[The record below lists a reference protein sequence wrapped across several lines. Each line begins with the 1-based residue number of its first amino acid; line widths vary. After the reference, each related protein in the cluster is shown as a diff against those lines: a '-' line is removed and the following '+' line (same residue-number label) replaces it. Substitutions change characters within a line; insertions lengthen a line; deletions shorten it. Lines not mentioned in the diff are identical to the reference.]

1 MTSSAVPSLGRP
13 RRSQVEQRRFVLACL
28 LPGLAF
34 LLVLSVIASFGAVN
48 LAFQDRML
56 RYPDAV
62 YVGFENF
69 ERLFRDRRFINAL
82 QVSAIWEVVTVVST
96 LLLAILLAIL
106 LVEAVRN
113 PRVRAFICV
122 LLIIPVLLP
131 RVSAGLIW
139 RFLYSP
145 TMGAANYPLTAI
157 GLPPIEFL
165 SNPAIA
171 LYAVALVDI
180 WQWSLFFAVVIAKL
194 LETLPPEPQEAAR
207 LDHASR
213 LGVYWWITLPMLRGP
228 LVMMAFVKAVESLR
242 SFDLIYTMT
251 AGGPGISTE
260 TLDLYA
266 FQQGI
271 GISGRISYAS
281 SLSVLLMVLTV
292 IIFSLLWKR
301 AARWAA

>member
-1 MTSSAVPSLGRP
+1 MNHSASPGTGQP
-13 RRSQVEQRRFVLACL
+13 RRLRPEHRRFALVTL
-28 LPGLAF
+28 LPGLS
-34 LLVLSVIASFGAVN
+34 LLILLSLIASVGAIN

-56 RYPDAV
+56 RFPDAA
-62 YVGFENF
+62 YVGLENF
-69 ERLFRDRRFINAL
+69 ERLFRDRRFANAL
-82 QVSAIWEVVTVVST
+82 QVSAIWEVVTVVCT
-96 LLLAILLAIL
+96 MLLAVLLAIL
-106 LVEAVRN
+106 LVEGVRS
-113 PRVRAFICV
+113 PRVRNAICI

-145 TMGAANYPLTAI
+145 TMGAANYPLTML

-165 SNPAIA
+165 SDPQIA

-180 WQWSLFFAVVIAKL
+180 WQWGLFFGVVLAKL
-194 LETLPPEPQEAAR
+194 IETLPKEPQEAAR
-207 LDHASR
+207 LDHAGT
-213 LGVYWWITLPMLRGP
+213 LGVYWWVALPMLRGP
-228 LVMMAFVKAVESLR
+228 IIMMTFVKAIESLR

-281 SLSVLLMVLTV
+281 SLSVLLMVMTV
-292 IIFSLLWKR
+292 IIFSILWKR

>member
-1 MTSSAVPSLGRP
+1 MTTSAATGRP
-13 RRSQVEQRRFVLACL
+13 TRLRSQQTGFVLVCL
-28 LPGLAF
+28 LPGLTF
-34 LLVLSVIASFGAVN
+34 LLVLSLIATFGAIN

-56 RYPDAV
+56 RYPDSV
-62 YVGFENF
+62 YVGFDNF
-69 ERLFRDRRFINAL
+69 ARLFRDRRFANAL

-96 LLLAILLAIL
+96 LLLAILSAIL
-106 LVEAVRN
+106 LVEAVKN

-145 TMGAANYPLTAI
+145 TMGIANYPLTLMGFA
-157 GLPPIEFL
+157 PIEFL
-165 SNPAIA
+165 SSPDIA
-171 LYAVALVDI
+171 LYAVAFVDI
-180 WQWSLFFAVVIAKL
+180 WQWGLFFAVVVAKL
-194 LETLPPEPQEAAR
+194 LETLPPEPLEAAR

-213 LGVYWWITLPMLRGP
+213 LGVYWWIALPMLRGP

-271 GISGRISYAS
+271 GIGGRISYAS
-281 SLSVLLMVLTV
+281 SLSVLLMVMTV
-292 IIFSLLWKR
+292 IIFSILWKR

>member
-1 MTSSAVPSLGRP
+1 MTAAQGLSP
-13 RRSQVEQRRFVLACL
+13 EQRRFVLACL
-28 LPGLAF
+28 LPALTLLLA
-34 LLVLSVIASFGAVN
+34 LSLIASFGAIN

-56 RYPDAV
+56 RFPDAS

-69 ERLFRDRRFINAL
+69 QRLFRDRRFSNAL
-82 QVSAIWEVVTVVST
+82 RVSALWELVTVAGT
-96 LLLAILLAIL
+96 MLLATSLAVL
-106 LVEAVRN
+106 LVETIYSRRTRGLV
-113 PRVRAFICV
+113 CV
-122 LLIIPVLLP
+122 LLIVPVLLP

-145 TMGAANYPLTAI
+145 TMGVVNYPLTSL
-157 GLPPIEFL
+157 GLPPVEFL

-171 LYAVALVDI
+171 IYAVAAVDI
-180 WQWSLFFAVVIAKL
+180 WQWGLFFAVVLVKL
-194 LETLPPEPQEAAR
+194 LETLPTEPQEAAR
-207 LDHASR
+207 LDHAGR
-213 LGVYWWITLPMLRGP
+213 LGVHWWVTLPMLRGP
-228 LVMMAFVKAVESLR
+228 LLMMTFVKAVELLR

-271 GISGRISYAS
+271 GIGGRISYAS

-292 IIFSLLWKR
+292 IIFSFLWKR